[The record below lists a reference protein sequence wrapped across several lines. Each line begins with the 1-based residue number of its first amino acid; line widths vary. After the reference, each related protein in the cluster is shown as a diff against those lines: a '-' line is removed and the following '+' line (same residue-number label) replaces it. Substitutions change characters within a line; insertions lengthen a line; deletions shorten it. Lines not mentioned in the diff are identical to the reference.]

1 MGRLSYHCT
10 LKGCA
15 SYLGALP
22 IRRSHLEHCS
32 AGVLAVCILL
42 HSRPPPLLIENSAKN
57 LIRFVP
63 PKTRCFAF
71 LHTHSRTIPNTS
83 CLVVNKLIR
92 VLDMEHLA
100 SRYGIQTPHSIDIH
114 QTGSGAA
121 TTLNEALDVI
131 SRNTD
136 QFSRLGSE
144 ARARLLGAFLATIY
158 VHQYIYETMANVP
171 EEFSPE
177 AQQYL
182 KRESE
187 RLIGLQKILP
197 PKLPAGSNSW
207 SNASLQRLFL
217 LCRLGYMFQR
227 KRSVSSIYAI
237 CAAVMMMITTTI
249 TSNWLFSYVKYNTLA
264 A

>member
-1 MGRLSYHCT
+1 MCRLSYHCT

-42 HSRPPPLLIENSAKN
+42 RSRPPPLLIENSAKN

-71 LHTHSRTIPNTS
+71 LHTHSH
-83 CLVVNKLIR
+83 
-92 VLDMEHLA
+92 MEHLA

-131 SRNTD
+131 SRNTV